1 MRPRLTR
8 SGLATAGTNLALA
21 GLYVFFASAQ
31 LTSFLRQPRA
41 SVLLIVVIET
51 LFAIF
56 FLLRREATAASTSFV
71 AWASTTVGTLM
82 PLLMR
87 PVPVDRDLLAAQL
100 VQLAGSALAV
110 ASILCLNRSLGLLP
124 ANRGVRSIGTYRI
137 VRHPLY
143 ASYLVIH
150 LGYVAS
156 NFTVWNVAVMSAAL
170 TVQLVRIQDE
180 ERLLS
185 NDPEYVAYRE
195 RTRWR
200 LVPFVY

>member
-1 MRPRLTR
+1 MRLRTSR
-8 SGLATAGTNLALA
+8 TGLLTAGTDLSLAS
-21 GLYVFFASAQ
+21 LYVLFASAQ
-31 LTSFLRQPRA
+31 LASFLRQPRA
-41 SVLLIVVIET
+41 SVLLILVIET

-56 FLLRREATAASTSFV
+56 FLLRRQASTASTTFI
-71 AWASTTVGTLM
+71 AWASTTVGTLL
-82 PLLMR
+82 PLLIR
-87 PVPVDRDLLAAQL
+87 PAPDARDFLAAQV
-100 VQLAGSALAV
+100 VQVAGGALGV

-124 ANRGVRSIGTYRI
+124 ANRGVRVSGTYRL

-143 ASYLVIH
+143 ASYLVTH

-156 NFTVWNVAVMSAAL
+156 NFTIRNVVVTAVTLAA
-170 TVQLVRIQDE
+170 QLVRIQGE

-185 NDPEYVAYRE
+185 NDPEYVAYRA